1 MEMIRKNHEE
11 FRVIDNKINDLRLQ
25 KKRARGEAETAV
37 PGKRRAS
44 LVGRSS
50 SSGGLPLIEP
60 KTGAQPLRGGKA
72 TDPVMKRKISY
83 LNFTNK
89 LFERGRVST
98 ANDIVVSGR
107 SRTGKSFENRKL
119 DPKMKTY
126 RGIVINDAL
135 DGARRLISDL

>member
-1 MEMIRKNHEE
+1 MG
-11 FRVIDNKINDLRLQ
+11 
-25 KKRARGEAETAV
+25 RG
-37 PGKRRAS
+37 S
-44 LVGRSS
+44 C

-60 KTGAQPLRGGKA
+60 KTCGQSLHGGKA

-98 ANDIVVSGR
+98 ANDLVVSGR
-107 SRTGKSFENRKL
+107 SRTGKSHENRKF
-119 DPKMKTY
+119 KTY
-126 RGIVINDAL
+126 RGICINDAL